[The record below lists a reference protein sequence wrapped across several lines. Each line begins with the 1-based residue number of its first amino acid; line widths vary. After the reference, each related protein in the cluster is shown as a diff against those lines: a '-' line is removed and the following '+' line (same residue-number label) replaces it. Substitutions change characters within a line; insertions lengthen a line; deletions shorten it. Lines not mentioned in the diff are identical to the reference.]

1 MPLSRNV
8 GDFDHLIRT
17 TKAGPFYITL
27 LPRCSY
33 EVSYRPNQSAIGF
46 AFESQSGVH
55 AFASDRVTPFR
66 TKPNSLAFVPRE
78 CEVFSSSKNG
88 GEYLLVVD
96 EANSQIENQALRH
109 FNNVI
114 DPAAIAAAQRIRSA
128 LLGSARE
135 ALWVEENAG
144 VLFER
149 IRKELNASSKEAR
162 EARWMTPARLKLI
175 DEFIDSRISQELRV
189 AEIAVA
195 LGLSEGFFIRAFKA
209 ATGKSPH
216 SYLIDRRLAHAR
228 VLLRTSTH
236 DLCDVALTV
245 GFSSHAHMTAAFT
258 HRLGVTPGRLRAAM
272 GCRSD
277 SITTRRK

>member
-1 MPLSRNV
+1 MSQNICN
-8 GDFDHLIRT
+8 FEHSIRT
-17 TKAGPFYITL
+17 IKAGPFCITL

-33 EVSYRPNQSAIGF
+33 EVSYRPDKSAIGF

-66 TKPNSLAFVPRE
+66 TKPNSLAFVPQG

-96 EANSQIENQALRH
+96 EADLLTEGETPRH
-109 FNNVI
+109 FNNII
-114 DPAAIAAAQRIRSA
+114 DQAAIAAAQRIRSA
-128 LLGSARE
+128 LLGSTRE
-135 ALWVEENAG
+135 TLLVEENAG
-144 VLFER
+144 VLFDR
-149 IRKELNASSKEAR
+149 TRKELNASSKEVR

-175 DEFIDSRISQELRV
+175 DEFIDSQISQELRV
-189 AEIAVA
+189 AEIAAV

-209 ATGKSPH
+209 SIGKSPH

-228 VLLRTSTH
+228 VLLRTSAH
-236 DLCDVALTV
+236 NLGDVALTV

-258 HRLGVTPGRLRAAM
+258 HRLGVTPGRLRATM
-272 GCRSD
+272 GSRSD
-277 SITTRRK
+277 LSIKTTGQ